1 MSKKIAAGADKIVID
16 VTVGSGA
23 FMKDIH
29 SARILAKTMKEIG
42 KEVGKETVCVLTNM
56 DSPLGT
62 SVGNSLEII
71 EVVDALQGNIEEDV
85 KEVILE
91 IGSYIRKLAG
101 AGEDLNQNKNR
112 ILESIASKKGYDK
125 FIEMVKLQGG
135 DISYIEEP
143 TKFEKAKYVIP
154 VLSENNGFV
163 EKINAEIV
171 GSISVYLG
179 AGRMK
184 KEDVIDSSVRNSF
197 KQKNWR

>member
-91 IGSYIRKLAG
+91 IGSYIIKLAG

-125 FIEMVKLQGG
+125 FIEMDKLQGG
-135 DISYIEEP
+135 DIPYIEEP
-143 TKFEKAKYVIP
+143 KKFEKAKYEKK

>member
-91 IGSYIRKLAG
+91 IGSYIIKLAG

-125 FIEMVKLQGG
+125 FIEMVKLQSG

-154 VLSENNGFV
+154 ALSENNGFV

>member
-91 IGSYIRKLAG
+91 IGSYIIKLAG

-154 VLSENNGFV
+154 VLCENSGFV
-163 EKINAEIV
+163 EEINAEIV

>member
-71 EVVDALQGNIEEDV
+71 EVVDALQVNIEEDV

-91 IGSYIRKLAG
+91 IGSYIIKLAG

-112 ILESIASKKGYDK
+112 IIEAIATKKGYEK
-125 FIEMVKLQGG
+125 FVQMVELQGG
-135 DISYIEEP
+135 DISYIKD
-143 TKFEKAKYVIP
+143 TSKFEKAKYIIP
-154 VLSENNGFV
+154 VLAEEKGYI
-163 EKINAEIV
+163 EKIDAEIV

-184 KEDVIDSSVRNSF
+184 KEDKIDNSVRNST
-197 KQKNWR
+197 K

>member
-1 MSKKIAAGADKIVID
+1 MSKKIASGADKIVID
-16 VTVGSGA
+16 ATVGSGA

-91 IGSYIRKLAG
+91 IGSYIIKLAG

-184 KEDVIDSSVRNSF
+184 KEDIIDSSVRNSF

>member
-62 SVGNSLEII
+62 SVGNSLEIM
-71 EVVDALQGNIEEDV
+71 EVVESLQGNIKEDV

-91 IGSYIRKLAG
+91 LGAYIIKLAG
-101 AGEDLNQNKNR
+101 EGDNLIQNKNR
-112 ILESIASKKGYDK
+112 IIEAIATKKGYEK
-125 FIEMVKLQGG
+125 FVQMVELQGG
-135 DISYIEEP
+135 DISYIKD
-143 TKFEKAKYVIP
+143 TSKFEKAKYIIP
-154 VLSENNGFV
+154 VLAEEKGYI
-163 EKINAEIV
+163 EKIDAEIV

-184 KEDVIDSSVRNSF
+184 KEDKIDNSVRNST
-197 KQKNWR
+197 K